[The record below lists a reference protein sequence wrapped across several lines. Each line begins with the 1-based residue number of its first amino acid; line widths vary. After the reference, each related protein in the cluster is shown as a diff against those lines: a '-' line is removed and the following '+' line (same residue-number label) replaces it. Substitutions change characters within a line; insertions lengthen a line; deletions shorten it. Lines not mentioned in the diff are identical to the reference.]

1 MRVLITGVAG
11 FIGFSLAKNLLLS
24 DKKLEIFGID
34 NFDDYY
40 SKKLKYFRINELKKF
55 KKFKFT
61 KLDIVK
67 RKKILDYF
75 KNKKFTHIV
84 HLAAQAGVRFSEIKP
99 KKYLDNNIYGFINII
114 DGCCLSNKPK
124 VILYASSSSVYG
136 DLNKL
141 PAKEANR
148 LNPINIYSMSKKI
161 NELTARFSS
170 NYHKINFVGLRYFT
184 VYGEWGRPDMFL
196 FKLFK
201 LFNEKNFF
209 YLNNSGNHK
218 RDFTYIKDVIE
229 ITKRI
234 LFKKRFKKRH
244 LIFNVCSNN
253 PVQISKIVNFFR
265 KKIGI
270 IKIKKI
276 KRNKL
281 DVKNTH
287 GDNKLVR
294 KFTNFNNFT
303 NYKKGILNSYK
314 WYNNNKIYKF

>member
-1 MRVLITGVAG
+1 MRILITGVAG

-40 SKKLKYFRINELKKF
+40 SKKLKYLRINELKKF

-67 RKKILDYF
+67 RKKILNYF

-84 HLAAQAGVRFSEIKP
+84 HLAAQAGVRFSDIKP

-114 DGCCLSNKPK
+114 DGCCSSYKPK

-141 PAKEANR
+141 PAKETNR

-161 NELTARFSS
+161 NEVTARFSS
-170 NYHKINFVGLRYFT
+170 NYYKTNFVGLRYFT

-201 LFNEKNFF
+201 AFNEKKFF
-209 YLNNSGNHK
+209 FLNNSGNHK

-234 LFKKRFKKRH
+234 LFKKNFKKRN

-253 PVQISKIVNFFR
+253 PIQISKIVNFFR
-265 KKIGI
+265 KKVGI

-287 GDNKLVR
+287 GDNSMVR

-303 NYKKGILNSYK
+303 NYKKGILTSYK
-314 WYNNNKIYKF
+314 WYNNNKIYKI